1 MYSSQLPRCWCKL
14 NIFLFFWYSFCLLS
28 LKLVLNI
35 FLFSHFS
42 VSSQSKQLNS
52 CVVYKRWRSLA
63 SFLRPGRQK
72 FPIFVWESNG
82 KKPQPLARLTLV
94 LMEKKKRAES
104 VDWLAVW
111 LFTGRS
117 FGFSRYLFARN
128 CIWWEMKKQSCISW
142 AITLKLN

>member
-72 FPIFVWESNG
+72 FPIYFCVGEQREKAS
-82 KKPQPLARLTLV
+82 TLGSTDSSV
-94 LMEKKKRAES
+94 DGEKKRAES

-128 CIWWEMKKQSCISW
+128 CIWWEMKKQTIMY
-142 AITLKLN
+142 KLGHYS